1 MTALIIRDLNDNLGA
16 ALKREAHK
24 RALSVN
30 KLVQHY
36 IAAGLQQ
43 DSAIAKPGQ
52 RNDLAAFAGCWSKKD
67 LRDFEGATE
76 SFNQVE
82 ADLWK

>member
-16 ALKREAHK
+16 ALKREAQK

-36 IAAGLQQ
+36 IATGLQQ

-52 RNDLAAFAGCWSKKD
+52 RNDLAAFAGRWSKKD
-67 LRDFEGATE
+67 LRDFESATDG
-76 SFNQVE
+76 FNQVE

>member
-1 MTALIIRDLNDNLGA
+1 MTALIIRDLNDHLGA
-16 ALKREAHK
+16 ALKREAQK

-36 IAAGLQQ
+36 IATGLQQ

-52 RNDLAAFAGCWSKKD
+52 RNDLAAFAGRWSKKD
-67 LRDFEGATE
+67 LRDFVSATD

>member
-1 MTALIIRDLNDNLGA
+1 MTALIIRDLNDTLGS
-16 ALKREAHK
+16 ALKREAQK

-36 IAAGLQQ
+36 IATGLQQ
-43 DSAIAKPGQ
+43 DSAIGKPGQ
-52 RNDLAAFAGCWSKKD
+52 RNDLAAFAGRWSSKD
-67 LRDFEGATE
+67 LRDFKSATE